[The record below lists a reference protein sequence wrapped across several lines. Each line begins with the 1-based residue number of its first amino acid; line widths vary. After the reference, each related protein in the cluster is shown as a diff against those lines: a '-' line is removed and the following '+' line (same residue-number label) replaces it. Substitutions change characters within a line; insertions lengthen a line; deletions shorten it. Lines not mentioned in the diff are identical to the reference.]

1 MARAT
6 LHDVAA
12 KAGVSI
18 KTVSRV
24 VNNEPNVRPG
34 TRDAVLKAI
43 KALDYRPDTSARRL
57 AGRRSYLVGLLYE
70 DPSPYENP
78 SANYVI
84 DIQGGVLERVRAESY
99 DLLIHP
105 CNYQSARIVREIK
118 SLVAQTRV
126 DGLILAP
133 PLAEM
138 AKIVAAL
145 RELGTPFVRIS
156 PGQRTR
162 SHEAVHTNDRAACAD
177 MTRYLASLGH
187 KRIAFIVGH
196 PDHRAVAN
204 RYLGY
209 KDGLE
214 SSGLTL
220 DKSLVQQGY
229 NTFESGEKSARVLL
243 LQPDPPTAIFAS
255 NDDMAAGVLRVAH
268 EMGIA
273 IPAEL
278 SVAGFDDVPLAR
290 QIWPSLT
297 TIRQPTKEMAA
308 AAAEL
313 LFARIKGDDGAGPIV
328 VEAPLVLREST
339 GPRAVPQKKRKRQRS
354 ADRVPA

>member
-1 MARAT
+1 MAKAT

-24 VNNEPNVRPG
+24 VNNEPNVRQG

-105 CNYQSARIVREIK
+105 CNYQSTRIVREIRA
-118 SLVAQTRV
+118 LVAQTRV

-138 AKIVAAL
+138 AKVASAL

-162 SHEAVHTNDRAACAD
+162 GQEAVHTNDRAACAD
-177 MTRYLASLGH
+177 MTRYLVSLGH
-187 KRIAFIVGH
+187 KRIGFIIGH
-196 PDHRAVAN
+196 PDHRAVGN
-204 RYLGY
+204 RFLGY
-209 KDGLE
+209 QDGLE
-214 SSGLTL
+214 SSGLKL
-220 DKSLVQQGY
+220 DKSLVQQGF
-229 NTFESGEKSARVLL
+229 NTFESGEKSARLLL
-243 LQPDPPTAIFAS
+243 LQPNPPTAIFAS

-268 EMGIA
+268 EMGLS
-273 IPAEL
+273 IPGEL
-278 SVAGFDDVPLAR
+278 SVAGFDDLPLAR

-297 TIRQPTKEMAA
+297 TIRQPIKEMAA

-313 LFARIKGDDGAGPIV
+313 LFAQIKGEEGGGPIV

-339 GPRAVPQKKRKRQRS
+339 GARISLKDKRKRQHS
-354 ADRVPA
+354 A